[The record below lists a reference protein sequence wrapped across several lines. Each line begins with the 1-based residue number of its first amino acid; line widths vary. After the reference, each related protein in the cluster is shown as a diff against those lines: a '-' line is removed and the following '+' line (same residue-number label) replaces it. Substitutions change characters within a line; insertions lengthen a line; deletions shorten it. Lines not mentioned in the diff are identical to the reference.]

1 MQQAGGFVMRLAVAA
16 LAALLALPAA
26 AQQTSGTIVI
36 ESMMEG
42 RKTITPDW
50 AAINA
55 EPLGSKGNPVRVHM
69 PRGQHAYLSRLIC
82 ANGATPQF
90 RRVGNFGL
98 GVYGTIIDGYD
109 VDCAG
114 TKHLVYM
121 DMYHPDYIE
130 PRAVPGFTIRA
141 P

>member
-1 MQQAGGFVMRLAVAA
+1 MRLALA
-16 LAALLALPAA
+16 LVVTLLALPAA
-26 AQQTSGTIVI
+26 AQQTSGSIEI
-36 ESMMEG
+36 ESVLDG

-55 EPLGSKGNPVRVHM
+55 VPLGSKGNPVRVYR
-69 PRGQHAYLSRLIC
+69 PTGQRVYLSRLAC
-82 ANGATPQF
+82 ADGSTPQF
-90 RRVGNFGL
+90 QRVGSFGV

-114 TKHLVYM
+114 KKQLVYM

-130 PRAVPGFTIRA
+130 RRPVPGFTIRT